1 MSHGLCVTYAH
12 GTELHWSVAV
22 SHALDGG
29 REERVRLLPGLR
41 LGQVRPEERR
51 VLGGVPRGA
60 AAGRRVEPGAGG
72 ALDAGVVDEDACV
85 YMVVLWWGVGVV
97 W

>member
-1 MSHGLCVTYAH
+1 M
-12 GTELHWSVAV
+12 ELHWSVAA

-29 REERVRLLPGLR
+29 REERVRLLPGLG

-72 ALDAGVVDEDACV
+72 ALDAGVVDEHAYIC
-85 YMVVLWWGVGVV
+85 MVVLWWGGV